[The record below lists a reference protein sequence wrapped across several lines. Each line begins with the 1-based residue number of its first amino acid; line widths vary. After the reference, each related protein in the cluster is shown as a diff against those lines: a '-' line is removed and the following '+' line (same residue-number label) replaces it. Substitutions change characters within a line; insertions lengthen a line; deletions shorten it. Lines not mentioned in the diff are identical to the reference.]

1 MSLIS
6 LLLVLLLTLANC
18 QIQYT
23 NVKANKPVFDKDTG
37 VITLSEGLQT
47 EQCLEQM
54 RGKIDTQQYD

>member
-1 MSLIS
+1 ME
-6 LLLVLLLTLANC
+6 AE
-18 QIQYT
+18 YT
-23 NVKANKPVFDKDTG
+23 DTG